1 MSLGSQTSN
10 RPFLQRPPSD
20 YRPLILLFGIVIF
33 STMIATSIYVR
44 SVSGNG
50 VNMAE
55 AASVPL
61 FAVLFAWITFSF
73 GTATLGFVHTLRQRK
88 PPLPISPPVPESTS
102 RTAILMPVYNE
113 SPASVF
119 AGLQATI
126 DSLRETGQ
134 AARFDVFVLSDTR
147 DPEVWLQEERTWS
160 VVATNYADGPKI
172 YYRHRYK
179 NTSRKAGNI
188 EDFCQ
193 RWGAHYEYM
202 LVLDADSV
210 MSGPTV
216 VEMVRRMDAD
226 PELGILQVPPVPVN
240 RISVY
245 ARIQQFAS
253 RVYGPIF
260 VKGLSSWAQR
270 YGNYWGHNAII
281 RVQPFMN
288 HCRLPILP
296 GVAPLGGEILSH
308 DFVEAAL
315 MVRAG
320 WKVEIAE
327 DLDGSFE
334 ECPTTFLD
342 AVKRDQRW
350 CQGNLQHARLTACE
364 GFLAFSRLHFTIGVM
379 SYVSSLLWMLFL
391 ALSLIGAAWET
402 RSVEAALSTEM
413 LILFFV
419 SMGML
424 LLPKLFGL
432 IAVAIHP
439 RPIGEYGGWIRLLG
453 SVLFETF
460 LSIVLAP
467 LTAFYHAR
475 FVLAILFGTKV
486 EWDTQQREECG
497 VPVKAAFREHWK
509 QTAFGLLLLGGLI
522 AYLPGLILWFA
533 PIYVG
538 LIGSIPL
545 VMFLGSPRIG
555 QAIANLG
562 LLTTPDETNPDPV
575 LRRSRH
581 LHQTFRT
588 RPVVAEGESLFES
601 LLHDATFRQLHLKVL
616 EQTRSSVPVP
626 EEDRLRLQEV
636 LQTAGADAVS
646 KEDRYAVLSDA
657 ETLKA
662 LDEEA

>member
-1 MSLGSQTSN
+1 MSPGSPTLN
-10 RPFLQRPPSD
+10 RPFLQKPPKH
-20 YRPLILLFGIVIF
+20 YGPLISLFGFVIVC
-33 STMIATSIYVR
+33 TTIATSVYNHAIHR
-44 SVSGNG
+44 NG
-50 VNMAE
+50 VNIAE

-61 FAVLFAWITFSF
+61 FAVLFAWVSFSF
-73 GTATLGFVHTLRQRK
+73 GTATLGFLHLLKNRRYSSAVNTQ
-88 PPLPISPPVPESTS
+88 SVESTS

-113 SPASVF
+113 SPLGVF

-134 AARFDVFVLSDTR
+134 AERFDVFVLSDTR
-147 DPEVWLQEERTWS
+147 DPEVWLEEERTWS
-160 VVATNYADGPKI
+160 LVATNYIDGPKI
-172 YYRHRYK
+172 YYRHRYQ

-188 EDFCQ
+188 EDFCK
-193 RWGAHYEYM
+193 RWGALYDYM

-226 PELGILQVPPVPVN
+226 PEMGILQVPPVPVN
-240 RISVY
+240 RLSVF
-245 ARIQQFAS
+245 ARLQQFAS

-281 RVQPFMN
+281 RIQPFMN

-327 DLDGSFE
+327 DLEGSFE

-379 SYVSSLLWMLFL
+379 SYVSSLLWMIFL
-391 ALSLIGAAWET
+391 VLSLTGAAWEHQSIEST
-402 RSVEAALSTEM
+402 FGAETLAL
-413 LILFFV
+413 FAV

-424 LLPKLFGL
+424 LLPKVYGL

-439 RPIGEYGGWIRLLG
+439 RPIAEYGGWFRLIG
-453 SVLFETF
+453 SVLFETL
-460 LSIVLAP
+460 LSILLAP
-467 LTAFYHAR
+467 LTAYYHAR
-475 FVLAILFGTKV
+475 FVLAILMGRKV
-486 EWDTQQREECG
+486 EWDSQQREDCG
-497 VPVKAAFREHWK
+497 VPLKAAFREHWK
-509 QTAFGLLLLGGLI
+509 QTAFGLILLGGLI
-522 AYLPGLILWFA
+522 AFLPSLIAWFA

-538 LIGSIPL
+538 LIGAIPL

-555 QAIANLG
+555 RAILRQG
-562 LLTTPDETNPDPV
+562 LLTTPDETNPAPV
-575 LRRSRH
+575 LQRSRE
-581 LHQTFRT
+581 LHQTFRIGPMAT
-588 RPVVAEGESLFES
+588 EGECLFER
-601 LLHDATFRQLHLKVL
+601 LLRDSTFRQLHVKVL
-616 EQTRSSVPVP
+616 EQTRSSVPVS
-626 EEDRLRLQEV
+626 EGQRLKLQET
-636 LQTAGADAVS
+636 LQTAGANAVS

-657 ETLKA
+657 ETLKQ
-662 LDEEA
+662 LD

>member
-1 MSLGSQTSN
+1 MNPGSQLN
-10 RPFLQRPPSD
+10 RPFLRKPPSD
-20 YRPLILLFGIVIF
+20 YRPLILLSAIVLF
-33 STMIATSIYVR
+33 CTMIAISIFIR
-44 SVSGNG
+44 AISQDGINI
-50 VNMAE
+50 AE

-61 FAVLFAWITFSF
+61 FAILFAWIAFSF
-73 GTATLGFVHTLRQRK
+73 GTATFGFAHALRKRK
-88 PPLPISPPVPESTS
+88 APIDIALENSESTS

-113 SPASVF
+113 SPTSVF

-160 VVATNYADGPKI
+160 LVATNSTDGPKI
-172 YYRHRYK
+172 YYRHRYQ

-188 EDFCQ
+188 EDFCR
-193 RWGAHYEYM
+193 RWGALYDYM

-210 MSGPTV
+210 MSGPTI
-216 VEMVRRMDAD
+216 VEMARRMDAD
-226 PELGILQVPPVPVN
+226 PELGILQVPPIPVN
-240 RISVY
+240 RISVF
-245 ARIQQFAS
+245 ARLQQFAS

-260 VKGLSSWAQR
+260 VKGLSSWARR

-281 RVQPFMN
+281 RIQPFMN

-296 GVAPLGGEILSH
+296 GAAPLGGEILSH

-315 MVRAG
+315 ISRAG

-364 GFLAFSRLHFTIGVM
+364 GFLPFSRLHFTIGVM
-379 SYVSSLLWMLFL
+379 SYVSSLLWMIFL
-391 ALSLIGAAWET
+391 ALSLAGSAWET
-402 RSVEAALSTEM
+402 RKVEVALGTET
-413 LILFFV
+413 ILLFVV

-424 LLPKLFGL
+424 LLPKLYGL
-432 IAVAIHP
+432 LAVAIQP
-439 RPIGEYGGWIRLLG
+439 RPIAEYGGWFRLLG

-475 FVLAILFGTKV
+475 FVLAILLGTKV
-486 EWDTQQREECG
+486 EWDSQQREECG
-497 VPVKAAFREHWK
+497 VPFKAAFREHWK
-509 QTAFGLLLLGGLI
+509 QTAFGLALLCGLI
-522 AYLPGLILWFA
+522 AFLPGLTLWFA

-545 VMFLGSPRIG
+545 VMFLGSPKVG
-555 QAIANLG
+555 EAVANIG
-562 LLTTPDETNPDPV
+562 LLTTPDETNPAPV
-575 LRRSRH
+575 LQRSRE
-581 LHQTFRT
+581 LHRTFRA
-588 RPVVAEGESLFES
+588 RPVVTDGECLFES
-601 LLHDATFRQLHLKVL
+601 LLRDATFRQLHLKVL

-626 EEDRLRLQEV
+626 EEDRARLQEV
-636 LQTAGADAVS
+636 LQTEGAQAVS
-646 KEDRYAVLSDA
+646 KEERYAVLSDA
-657 ETLKA
+657 ETLKT
-662 LDEEA
+662 LE